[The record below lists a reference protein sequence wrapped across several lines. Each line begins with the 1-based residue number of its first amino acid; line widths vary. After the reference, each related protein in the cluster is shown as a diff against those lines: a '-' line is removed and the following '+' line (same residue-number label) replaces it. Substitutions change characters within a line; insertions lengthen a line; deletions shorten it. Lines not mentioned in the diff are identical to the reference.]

1 MLTVEINYHITEL
14 ESVATRLLE
23 QINSKIVLFHGSMG
37 VGKTTLIKAMVNA
50 LGSTDDVTSP
60 TFSIVNEY
68 ESSKG
73 PIFHFD
79 MYRIEDDM
87 EALDFGFEDY
97 LKSDTNWLFIEW
109 PENVASLLPN
119 DVSEITITDINKT
132 SRTLKLSQNE
142 LLTQKPAY
150 ERCNMQN

>member
-1 MLTVEINYHITEL
+1 MEINYNINEL

-37 VGKTTLIKAMVNA
+37 VGKTTLIKAMVKA

-68 ESSKG
+68 ESSTES
-73 PIFHFD
+73 IFHFD
-79 MYRIEDDM
+79 MYRIEDEM
-87 EALDFGFEDY
+87 EALNFGFEDY
-97 LKSDTNWLFIEW
+97 LNKDTDWLFIEW
-109 PENVASLLPN
+109 PENVANLLPE
-119 DVSEITITDINKT
+119 DVSEITILEKDKI

-142 LLTQKPAY
+142 LLTLKPAY
-150 ERCNMQN
+150 ERCKMQ